1 MKIIISLLAFFS
13 ILTASASD
21 ASSGCGPGWYILK
34 ENSIVSS
41 SLRATTNGI
50 FFPTTTIGMTIGTSN
65 CTKHKI
71 VLNEKKSLHF
81 VTHNYYE
88 LKSEAVKGNGD
99 YLMALNE
106 VLGCNPKDV
115 AHFSKKIKKSYKTI
129 FNSKKP
135 ETVLFNIYNTI
146 LRDESLVK
154 SCSLS

>member
-1 MKIIISLLAFFS
+1 MKLILSLL
-13 ILTASASD
+13 ILLCIVDVSAKD
-21 ASSGCGPGWYILK
+21 GSSGCGPGWYILK

-65 CTKHKI
+65 CTRHKI
-71 VLNEKKSLHF
+71 VLHEKKSLHF
-81 VTHNYYE
+81 VTHNFHE
-88 LKSEAVKGNGD
+88 LKSEISKGNGD
-99 YLMALNE
+99 YLLALNE

-115 AHFSKKIKKSYKTI
+115 SFFSKKVKKSYKKI

-135 ETVLFNIYNTI
+135 EKVLYNIYNTI
-146 LRDESLVK
+146 LRDKKLVQ